1 MQPHNY
7 LIDWNLSLFEGPLS
21 AVLMV
26 EVIQHLV
33 KHNKTDSSTVTV
45 TAADR
50 IFRGRIDEYILGL
63 GDMAKT
69 VIDIDQYK
77 KNIPW

>member
-1 MQPHNY
+1 
-7 LIDWNLSLFEGPLS
+7 
-21 AVLMV
+21 MV

-69 VIDIDQYK
+69 VIAICFFDIARCR
-77 KNIPW
+77 